1 MITSMRNVTH
11 GPLLVVGQ
19 ILAVGQGHQAL
30 GGSVVVELREHDGGD
45 ELYLVERKLRRGEGF
60 LGVNEVLY
68 SAAVVLELELNGN
81 AVKGGAEF

>member
-19 ILAVGQGHQAL
+19 IVAVGQWHQAL
-30 GGSVVVELREHDGGD
+30 GGSVIVKLREHDGGD
-45 ELYLVERKLRRGEGF
+45 DLDLVERKLRVGEGF

-68 SAAVVLELELNGN
+68 GAAVLELELDGN
-81 AVKGGAEF
+81 AVRGGAEF